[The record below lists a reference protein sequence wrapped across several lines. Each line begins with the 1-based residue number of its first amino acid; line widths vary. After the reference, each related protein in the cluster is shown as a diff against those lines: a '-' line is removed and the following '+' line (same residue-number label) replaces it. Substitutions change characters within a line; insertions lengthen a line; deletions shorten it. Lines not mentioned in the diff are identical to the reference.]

1 MVWRVLADCNHG
13 DGAVYGV
20 LKKQG
25 AEIVGEW
32 STEGYDFKQ
41 SESVVGDNFVGPV
54 IDHGFQWLLTDER
67 IKIWRSR

>member
-41 SESVVGDNFVGPV
+41 SE
-54 IDHGFQWLLTDER
+54 
-67 IKIWRSR
+67 